1 MKYNKTRY
9 AYRLIFNWET
19 AEMHIVVKN
28 MKHKIVINFAPK
40 PCRFDWRMYAWSQK
54 DKYGKDTWWL
64 SISFNIF
71 LIIAQEEEWKANEI
85 HAKFGDVLIE
95 NFTEVMKYTIHRF
108 KMPVNSH
115 RINNKKSPLKYI
127 KVA

>member
-1 MKYNKTRY
+1 MTKILELQHPSSEYSG
-9 AYRLIFNWET
+9 LISL
-19 AEMHIVVKN
+19 
-28 MKHKIVINFAPK
+28 KIDW
-40 PCRFDWRMYAWSQK
+40 FDLLYVQGIFRSLLKKKCCTWSQK